1 MEDMFD
7 IKTIEVIKKIY
18 YDYPNRL
25 KDVLTSLSERQ
36 QASKEWLI
44 EKLNEY
50 TDKQKLIN
58 EN

>member
-1 MEDMFD
+1 MFD
-7 IKTIEVIKKIY
+7 INTIEVIKKIY

-36 QASKEWLI
+36 QISKEWLV
-44 EKLNEY
+44 
-50 TDKQKLIN
+50 